1 MQKTIRPYIYGWA
14 DAYRKRGIG
23 MKKGILIAIVII
35 MLFGCF
41 TLTGCREA
49 NRVNYNVSKDA
60 DNFNVVRRLAVI
72 NTVNGKP
79 VFEMIGRFA
88 INADTEDNQLEVI
101 VETSQGKYKKH
112 IVGLNQATTMYVV
125 EDLSGADVSKWKYEI
140 NYLPKMIQPFDIV
153 QKE

>member
-1 MQKTIRPYIYGWA
+1 
-14 DAYRKRGIG
+14 
-23 MKKGILIAIVII
+23 MKKGILIAIVAV

-72 NTVNGKP
+72 NTVNGTP
-79 VFEMIGRFA
+79 VFEMVGRFA
-88 INADTEDNQLEVI
+88 INADTADNQLEVI
-101 VETSQGKYKKH
+101 VETSQGEYKKH

>member
-1 MQKTIRPYIYGWA
+1 
-14 DAYRKRGIG
+14 
-23 MKKGILIAIVII
+23 MKKGMLIAIVAV

-72 NTVNGKP
+72 NTVNGTP

-125 EDLSGADVSKWKYEI
+125 EDISGADVSKWKYEI

>member
-1 MQKTIRPYIYGWA
+1 
-14 DAYRKRGIG
+14 
-23 MKKGILIAIVII
+23 MKKGILIAIVAV

-72 NTVNGKP
+72 NTVNGTP
-79 VFEMIGRFA
+79 VFEMVGRFA

-101 VETSQGKYKKH
+101 VETSQGEYKKH

>member
-1 MQKTIRPYIYGWA
+1 
-14 DAYRKRGIG
+14 
-23 MKKGILIAIVII
+23 MKKGILITIVAV
-35 MLFGCF
+35 MLFSCF

-72 NTVNGKP
+72 NTVNGTP
-79 VFEMIGRFA
+79 VFEMVGRFA
-88 INADTEDNQLEVI
+88 INADTEDSQLEII

-153 QKE
+153 QKK

>member
-1 MQKTIRPYIYGWA
+1 
-14 DAYRKRGIG
+14 
-23 MKKGILIAIVII
+23 MKKGILIAIVAV

-72 NTVNGKP
+72 NTVNGTP
-79 VFEMIGRFA
+79 VFEMVGRFA
-88 INADTEDNQLEVI
+88 INADTADNQLEVI
-101 VETSQGKYKKH
+101 VETSRGKYKKH

>member
-1 MQKTIRPYIYGWA
+1 
-14 DAYRKRGIG
+14 
-23 MKKGILIAIVII
+23 MKKGILIAIVAV

-72 NTVNGKP
+72 NTVNGTP
-79 VFEMIGRFA
+79 VFEMVGRFA
-88 INADTEDNQLEVI
+88 INADTKDNQLEVI

-125 EDLSGADVSKWKYEI
+125 EDLSGANVSKWKYEI